1 MSRTA
6 FIFPGQGAQYVGM
19 GKEIYE
25 NFPEARRY
33 FEEANEV
40 LGMDLAGLCF
50 EGPEDTLK
58 ETANTQP
65 AILTVSLACLAV
77 LEKEGIR
84 PDYVA
89 GLSLGE
95 YSALVAAGSLDF
107 ADAVSL
113 VRKRGQYMQEAVPLG
128 QGTMAAL
135 MGLDRDSILEICSR
149 ASEVGLVEPANYNC
163 PGQIVVAGETAAV
176 ERAIELAREAGARRA
191 MLLPVS
197 APFHCSLMIPA
208 GRRLS
213 DELDRVTIEDV
224 RLPVVANATADY
236 VSRSEEIRRLLV
248 KQVSCPVLWEDSVR
262 RLCTDGVTHFV
273 EVGPGRA
280 LSGFVKKIDKEAQVT
295 NIEDLASLEKLL
307 DSYGRVC

>member
-1 MSRTA
+1 MSKTA

-19 GKEIYE
+19 GKEICE
-25 NFPEARRY
+25 NFPEARR
-33 FEEANEV
+33 FFDKANEV

-50 EGPEDTLK
+50 GGPEETLR

-65 AILTVSLACLAV
+65 AILTMSLACLAV
-77 LEKEGIR
+77 LEKEGLR

-95 YSALVAAGSLDF
+95 YSALVSAGSLDF
-107 ADAVSL
+107 SDAVSL

-128 QGTMAAL
+128 QGAMAAL
-135 MGLDRDSILEICSR
+135 MGLDRDRVVDVCSR
-149 ASEVGLVEPANYNC
+149 AGEVGLVEPANYNC
-163 PGQIVVAGETAAV
+163 PGQTVVAGETAAV
-176 ERAIELAREAGARRA
+176 ERAIELARESGAKRA

-197 APFHCSLMIPA
+197 APFHCRLMIPA

-213 DELDRVTIEDV
+213 DELDRVSIDEAHI
-224 RLPVVANATADY
+224 PVVANATADY
-236 VSRSEEIRRLLV
+236 VSRAAEIRRLLV
-248 KQVSCPVLWEDSVR
+248 LQVSYPVLWEDSIR
-262 RLCTDGVTHFV
+262 RLCADGVTHFI

-280 LSGFVKKIDKEAQVT
+280 LSGFVKKINKDAQVA
-295 NIEDLASLEKLL
+295 NVEDPESLEKLL